1 MIYLPTGEQ
10 MRRAD
15 LYTIEEIGVPSMVLM
30 ERAALEVVRCMEE
43 EQLNF
48 RKVLVIC
55 GSGNNG
61 GDGYAIARLLHLKG
75 HDVTI
80 FFAGNS
86 QKRSEEN
93 AQQAKIA
100 AHYEIPV
107 ITNLGTEEYSV
118 IIDALFGTGLKREV
132 TGHYREVLCSVNQMA
147 GKKVAVDLPS
157 GIHDTTGAR
166 MGIAFCADLTVA
178 IAFPKRG
185 LFLQEGNVCAGK
197 ILTGDIGISS
207 ETFSEGTVT
216 FGYEKQDLFLGF
228 PKRKKNS
235 HKGSYGKVLMI
246 AGSKGM
252 SGAAY
257 LSAKAAY
264 AVGAGLVQ
272 IYTHEENRVIL
283 QQLLPEAIITTYD
296 TFDSEQ
302 LEKLIQWADLIGI
315 GCGLGKSDT
324 AERVMQYTLER
335 ALVPCVVDADGINIL
350 SKHMEWIEETNALI
364 VLTPHMK
371 EMSRMLQ
378 CSVKELI
385 EQRMEKL
392 HAFVERYKV
401 VCVLKDARTLVAKEH
416 QNTYLNLSGNAAMA
430 KAGSGDVLAGV
441 IVGILAQQCE
451 PYTSACLGVF
461 LHGLAGDMARDK
473 KGAYSVLASDLVAEI
488 SSVLKNI

>member
-43 EQLNF
+43 EQLDF
-48 RKVLVIC
+48 RKVLVVC

-86 QKRSEEN
+86 QKRSKEN

-107 ITNLGTEEYSV
+107 ITNLDTEEYSV
-118 IIDALFGTGLKREV
+118 IIDALFGTGLKREI
-132 TGHYREVLCSVNQMA
+132 TGHYREILCSVNQMT
-147 GKKVAVDLPS
+147 GEKVSVDLPS
-157 GIHDTTGAR
+157 GIHDTTGAQ

-324 AERVMQYTLER
+324 AERVMQYTLKR

-350 SKHMEWIEETNALI
+350 SKHMEWIEVTNALI

-385 EQRMEKL
+385 EQRMERL

-416 QNTYLNLSGNAAMA
+416 RNTYLNLSGNAAMA

-441 IVGILAQQCE
+441 IVGILAQRCE

>member
-43 EQLNF
+43 EQLDF

-324 AERVMQYTLER
+324 AERVMQYTLKR

-378 CSVKELI
+378 CSVRELI

-416 QNTYLNLSGNAAMA
+416 RNTYLNLSGNAAMA

-451 PYTSACLGVF
+451 PYTSVCLGVF

-473 KGAYSVLASDLVAEI
+473 K
-488 SSVLKNI
+488 

>member
-43 EQLNF
+43 EQLDF

-197 ILTGDIGISS
+197 IITGDIGISS

-324 AERVMQYTLER
+324 AERVMQYTLKR

>member
-43 EQLNF
+43 EQLDF
-48 RKVLVIC
+48 RRVLVIC

-324 AERVMQYTLER
+324 AERVMQYTLKR

-378 CSVKELI
+378 CSVRELI

-416 QNTYLNLSGNAAMA
+416 RNTYLNLSGNAAMA

>member
-43 EQLNF
+43 EQLDF
-48 RKVLVIC
+48 RRVLVIC

-107 ITNLGTEEYSV
+107 ITNLDTEEYSV

-132 TGHYREVLCSVNQMA
+132 TGHYREILCSVNQMA

-324 AERVMQYTLER
+324 AERVMQYTLKR

-378 CSVKELI
+378 CSVRELI

-416 QNTYLNLSGNAAMA
+416 RNTYLNLSGNAAMA

>member
-43 EQLNF
+43 EQLDF

-166 MGIAFCADLTVA
+166 MGIAFCTDLTVA

-324 AERVMQYTLER
+324 AERVMQYTLKR

-378 CSVKELI
+378 CSVRELI

-416 QNTYLNLSGNAAMA
+416 RNTYLNLSGNAAMA